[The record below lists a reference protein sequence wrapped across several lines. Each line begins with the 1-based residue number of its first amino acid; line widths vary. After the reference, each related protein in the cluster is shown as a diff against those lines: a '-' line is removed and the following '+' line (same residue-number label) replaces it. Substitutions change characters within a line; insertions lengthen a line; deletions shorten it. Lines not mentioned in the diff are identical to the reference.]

1 MVSVDNF
8 DEEPSV
14 QFAFRLMF
22 LVLWFI
28 DNQAWK
34 VVLQNLGKIRDII

>member
-1 MVSVDNF
+1 MISVDNF
-8 DEEPSV
+8 NGEPSV

-34 VVLQNLGKIRDII
+34 VIQQNLGKISDII